1 MKVQLPDDVL
11 RPVARIEGGIRVSHN
26 KITSECP
33 VRRIE
38 APERVVIPMLQHIGA
53 PCTPVVKVGDRVL
66 AGQLIGDS
74 EAYISAPI
82 HSSVSG
88 VVKSIAPVVTVGGR
102 MINSVTIENDG
113 LMEYDPSIAPPVIN
127 SREDVI
133 KAVRASGL
141 VGLGGAGFPAHAK
154 LNFPK
159 DVEIDTLIVNAAE
172 CEPYITTDYREC
184 IENSWDIV
192 SGIHSLIEYFGFK
205 RVAVAVEDNKP
216 EAIRVLDEIAA
227 TDRYMDNII
236 RLIVLKSKY
245 PQGAE
250 KMMIRTVTG
259 RKVPPGKLPSD
270 VGCAVMNVG
279 SVAFIARYLKSGRPL
294 ISRTVTCSGSAIAEP
309 ANLRIPVGTS
319 AKAVIDACGGYKTDP
334 YKLIVGGPMMGFAL
348 YSDEVPLTKQNNALL
363 AFAPNDKGI
372 KRERACIR
380 CGRCVA
386 ACPMN
391 LMPVTF
397 ADKLKKDPSP
407 QELNDLGAMVCM
419 ECGSCS
425 YVCPAGKPLV
435 QSMRRAKDIVRE
447 GMKK

>member
-1 MKVQLPDDVL
+1 MKIQLPDDVL
-11 RPVARIEGGIRVSHN
+11 KPVARVKGGIKVSHH

-33 VRRIE
+33 VRRIA

-53 PCTPVVKVGDRVL
+53 PCTPVVKPGDKVY

-74 EAYISAPI
+74 DAYISAPI

-88 VVKSIAPVVTVGGR
+88 VVRSIAPVVTVGGR
-102 MINSVTIENDG
+102 MINSITIENDG
-113 LMEYDPSIAPPVIN
+113 YMEYDPSIEPPQIH

-159 DVEIDTLIVNAAE
+159 GVDIDTLIVNAAE

-184 IENSWDIV
+184 IENSWDIIG
-192 SGIHSLIEYFGFK
+192 GINTLIEYFGFK

-216 EAIRVLDEIAA
+216 EAIRVLDKIAA
-227 TDRYMDNII
+227 TDREAGNII

-250 KMMIRTVTG
+250 KMMIHTVTG

-319 AKAVIDACGGYKTDP
+319 AKAVIEACGGYKTDP

-363 AFAPNDKGI
+363 AFAPNDKEI
-372 KRERACIR
+372 KPERACIR

-391 LMPVTF
+391 LTPVFF
-397 ADKLKKDPSP
+397 ADKMKKDPSP
-407 QELNDLGAMVCM
+407 QELSDMGAMVCM

-435 QSMRRAKDIVRE
+435 QNMRRAKDVVRE